1 MSRPTAAERL
11 RRLLAIVPWLSAHSP
26 VGVEEVCER
35 FDIDRRTLLADLE
48 VLPYVGV
55 PPYTPDTM
63 IGVDI
68 DDDHISVILAEPF
81 DRPLRITPAQALA
94 LIAAGH
100 HIPQLPGV
108 DETDPLPR
116 ALTKLAQALDVD
128 PEQVHIDLGGGEE
141 RVHASLLAA
150 ITQGRQVEID
160 HYSYGR
166 DERSTRR
173 VDPYQVVA
181 EEGNLYLLGWCH
193 RSEDTRF
200 FRLDRIAEV
209 TVLDEP
215 ARPPEGE
222 VPWHRLRPPSDAP
235 RVTLELSP
243 AARWVAERY
252 PHEGVDELDDGRLRV
267 TLAVAAPAWLERL
280 LVSLGPDARVV
291 DGPSH
296 LREAGHR
303 AAARILARYGE
314 A

>member
-100 HIPQLPGV
+100 HIRQLPGV

-150 ITQGRQVEID
+150 ITQGRQVEIIKL
-160 HYSYGR
+160 YGSMELAPLVGLA
-166 DERSTRR
+166 DVI
-173 VDPYQVVA
+173 VDLVDTGNTLRANGLEPKATIADISSRLIVNKASMRMKHNVVQA
-181 EEGNLYLLGWCH
+181 VIEKLKK
-193 RSEDTRF
+193 
-200 FRLDRIAEV
+200 AV
-209 TVLDEP
+209 T
-215 ARPPEGE
+215 
-222 VPWHRLRPPSDAP
+222 
-235 RVTLELSP
+235 
-243 AARWVAERY
+243 
-252 PHEGVDELDDGRLRV
+252 
-267 TLAVAAPAWLERL
+267 AVE
-280 LVSLGPDARVV
+280 
-291 DGPSH
+291 
-296 LREAGHR
+296 
-303 AAARILARYGE
+303 
-314 A
+314 